1 MDVPAAL
8 QTVANDL
15 VHIDGG
21 SLRPSET
28 KAQKFERIAER
39 RVNETL
45 RTLRLLGN
53 LSDRRN
59 YSYSDEQV
67 AMILA
72 AIEQEYRS
80 LKARFKAEAPTEAQT
95 FRFKRGE

>member
-1 MDVPAAL
+1 VRS
-8 QTVANDL
+8 
-15 VHIDGG
+15 GE
-21 SLRPSET
+21 S

-45 RTLRLLGN
+45 RALRLLGN

-59 YSYSDEQV
+59 YAYTEEQV

-72 AIEQEYRS
+72 AIDQEYRS
-80 LKARFKAEAPTEAQT
+80 LKGRFKAEAATEAQT
-95 FRFKRGE
+95 FRFRRGE